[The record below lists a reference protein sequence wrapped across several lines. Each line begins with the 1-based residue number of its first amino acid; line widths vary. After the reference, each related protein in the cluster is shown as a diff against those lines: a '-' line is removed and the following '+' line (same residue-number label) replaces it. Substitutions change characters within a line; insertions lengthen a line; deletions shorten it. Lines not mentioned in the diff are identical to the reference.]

1 MLKSS
6 IENLRVKI
14 TETQRKK
21 QMKQLTDQEL
31 NIIANIIDAGSKRG
45 IFSAADMKTI
55 GELFNKIV
63 AMLPKPEVKDDG
75 KK

>member
-1 MLKSS
+1 
-6 IENLRVKI
+6 
-14 TETQRKK
+14 
-21 QMKQLTDQEL
+21 MKQLTDQEL

-45 IFSAADMKTI
+45 IFSAGDMKTV